1 MCPLLAPVFQ
11 GKLLL
16 FFSFLLL
23 WPLTVLMKQ
32 TKQAVHAISS
42 LHSQMSMVTLKSD
55 VCCQKNLTKRFKKSI
70 NRLINNFLFF
80 YCFIKIHFFNRPAVN
95 TRSLPSSPYTS
106 RPGVNLIKL
115 FTAVSY
121 NKLECFYLV
130 SFSSLV

>member
-23 WPLTVLMKQ
+23 CPLTVLMKQ
-32 TKQAVHAISS
+32 TRQEVHAVKQSIF
-42 LHSQMSMVTLKSD
+42 LD
-55 VCCQKNLTKRFKKSI
+55 VCGYTVVGCVLSKNLTKRFKKSI

-80 YCFIKIHFFNRPAVN
+80 YCLIKIVFFYRPEVH
-95 TRSLPSSPYTS
+95 THSLPYSPYTS
-106 RPGVNLIKL
+106 RLGVNLIKL
-115 FTAVSY
+115 FTAVRY
-121 NKLECFYLV
+121 NKLECLSLV